1 MVETKSVSALKK
13 QLAAAIAMVLVAAVA
28 LGSSTYAW
36 FVSNNQVTAT
46 TSTISAQSNA
56 PFLKIANT
64 ADVTDDN
71 AWKNVT
77 TTEDTFNETNVKTLY
92 PAQVVGEF
100 VAGDAEVTAG
110 TATAAD
116 VKFQSAYASNA
127 YSATERDNTRFTV
140 GKPATAVTGDY
151 AYMESF
157 YIGSTDA
164 EAGSFANLN
173 VSSVSVSVKD
183 GATFSQYT
191 YDSNGDG
198 TADKTVTADDAKKQ
212 MIDAVRVLV
221 VNNTTGDWAVWN
233 KDGQV
238 TSYTTTATTAP
249 TLTGTKM
256 VTTGNPLADTI
267 EAGKKATIDVYVFYD
282 GADSK
287 IFTNNM
293 SGLHDVSATVNFTA
307 DFVNNAKQN

>member
-293 SGLHDVSATVNFTA
+293 SGLHDVSATVTFTA